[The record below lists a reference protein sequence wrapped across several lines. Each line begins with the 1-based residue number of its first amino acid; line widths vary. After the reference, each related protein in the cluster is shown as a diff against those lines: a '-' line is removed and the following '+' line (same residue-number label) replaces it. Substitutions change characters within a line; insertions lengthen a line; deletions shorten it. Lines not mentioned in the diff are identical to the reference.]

1 MSDFQTTL
9 QQIRDRAQNTSEQ
22 GRLFERLIKTYFR
35 QDPVYQDRFSKVWMW
50 TEWATYKGI
59 DRTDTGIDL
68 VAEEADGSGYCAI
81 QCKCYAQGTRIG
93 SAAIDSFIAASAR
106 PPFTSRLVVDT
117 GAEWGKNAK
126 KPLTGCMRHAR
137 CCITAIW
144 QTAPLTGPTWTR
156 QNQKT

>member
-1 MSDFQTTL
+1 
-9 QQIRDRAQNTSEQ
+9 
-22 GRLFERLIKTYFR
+22 
-35 QDPVYQDRFSKVWMW
+35 MW
-50 TEWATYKGI
+50 SEWATYKGI

-126 KPLTGCMRHAR
+126 KTIDGLYETCAVLHYSSLANSACLASIIFAGFSFPF
-137 CCITAIW
+137 CIHLLLAAI
-144 QTAPLTGPTWTR
+144 
-156 QNQKT
+156 